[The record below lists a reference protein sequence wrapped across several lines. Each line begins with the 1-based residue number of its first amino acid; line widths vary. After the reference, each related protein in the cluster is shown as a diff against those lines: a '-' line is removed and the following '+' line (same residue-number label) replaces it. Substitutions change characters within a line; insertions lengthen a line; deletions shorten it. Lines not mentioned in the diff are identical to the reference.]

1 MAKRKTEKY
10 HIYAYLCS
18 LILVGI
24 LLTGV
29 TLARYSGS
37 SSGGGTTNISGFF
50 CSYDIDDASSLTFSN
65 ADYWLTVDDV
75 NTPINTA
82 RSVRYTVRNYTTSD
96 DGSADRISA
105 VPVAASIRF
114 YAPAEFAGNLAL
126 QVVEVRPQ
134 SEGGDLVISPQ
145 YVLKDIVAARYA
157 DQNNSDTTS
166 YNTAPQEVT
175 NEDGSVT
182 VIHPDYED
190 RTDGRSDTLEETLT
204 LSGNFTVTGGEGNTA
219 DHTGTITAAH
229 SDGGTLT
236 INSAIETATYSVGFM
251 RGLDTSGSTI
261 VGGGSSSST
270 MAPLVYIDCEKDVSF
285 WTIDISLPE
294 MRFDAGVK
302 EEKTFV
308 LYVTSVEQFRENED
322 MNSVW
327 DGGEDDSYGEVLVNG
342 AQQSYWD
349 CLLSVS
355 TNGSTM
361 TLNGAKVTGYHFNC
375 ELPIYG
381 ASGDTGTTTTVRI
394 NKQYGMN
401 SDGTYD
407 GTATLSYDHI
417 APLSEDPD
425 AATVAHPIEEFYTF
439 ADGTYTRDESVGFS
453 DISSVRGKYGSCSN
467 GGKSGYIYFND
478 VTDDP
483 YYDTFAQEN
492 DDQDGTARIYMFS
505 DAISKGFMTKLNML
519 FVQTAASGD
528 DRGGDA

>member
-37 SSGGGTTNISGFF
+37 SSGGGTTDISGFF

-65 ADYWLTVDDV
+65 ADYWLTVDNV

-126 QVVEVRPQ
+126 QVVQVRPQ
-134 SEGGDLVISPQ
+134 NEGGDLVISPQ
-145 YVLKDIVAARYA
+145 YVLKNIVEKRYEGA
-157 DQNNSDTTS
+157 DTFDTS
-166 YNTAPQEVT
+166 SSIN
-175 NEDGSVT
+175 
-182 VIHPDYED
+182 YED
-190 RTDGRSDTLEETLT
+190 RTDGMGHTLEEDLT
-204 LSGNFTVTGGEGNTA
+204 LSGDFTVTGGEGNTA
-219 DHTGTITAAH
+219 EHTGTITAMH
-229 SDGGTLT
+229 DDGGTLT

-251 RGLDTSGSTI
+251 RGLDTSGSTS
-261 VGGGSSSST
+261 VGGGTSSST
-270 MAPLVYIDCEKDVSF
+270 MAPLLYIDCEKDTSF

-294 MRFDAGVK
+294 MRLMRAGEK

-308 LYVTSVEQFRENED
+308 LYVTSVAQFSNNED

-327 DGGEDDSYGEVLVNG
+327 DGGENGSYGEVLVKG
-342 AQQSYWD
+342 AQQSEGVQQSNWD
-349 CLLSVS
+349 CLLSVPS
-355 TNGSTM
+355 SGSTM

-375 ELPIYG
+375 ELPIY
-381 ASGDTGTTTTVRI
+381 AVSGDTGTTTTVRI
-394 NKQYGMN
+394 NKKYGMG

-453 DISSVRGKYGSCSN
+453 DISSVRNKYGLCSN
-467 GGKSGYIYFND
+467 GRKSGYIYFND

-483 YYDTFAQEN
+483 YYDTFTQEK
-492 DDQDGTARIYMFS
+492 DDQGGTARIYMLS

-528 DRGGDA
+528 DTGGDA

>member
-37 SSGGGTTNISGFF
+37 SSGGGTTDISGFF

-65 ADYWLTVDDV
+65 ADYWLTVDGFK
-75 NTPINTA
+75 TPINTA

-126 QVVEVRPQ
+126 QVVQVRPQ

-145 YVLKDIVAARYA
+145 YVLKDIVSDRYEGA
-157 DQNNSDTTS
+157 DTF
-166 YNTAPQEVT
+166 NTFSSI
-175 NEDGSVT
+175 N
-182 VIHPDYED
+182 YED
-190 RTDGRSDTLEETLT
+190 RTDGLSNTLEETLT
-204 LSGNFTVTGGEGNTA
+204 LSGNFTAIENTT
-219 DHTGTITAAH
+219 DHTGTITAMH
-229 SDGGTLT
+229 DDGGTLT

-251 RGLDTSGSTI
+251 RGLDTSGSTS
-261 VGGGSSSST
+261 VGGGTSSST
-270 MAPLVYIDCEKDVSF
+270 MAPLLYIDCEKDTSF

-294 MRFDAGVK
+294 MRLMRAGEK

-308 LYVTSVEQFRENED
+308 LYVTSVAQFSNNED

-327 DGGEDDSYGEVLVNG
+327 DGGENGSYGEVIVKG
-342 AQQSYWD
+342 AQQPEGVQQSDWD
-349 CLLSVS
+349 CLLSVPS
-355 TNGSTM
+355 SGSTM

-375 ELPIYG
+375 ELPIYNV
-381 ASGDTGTTTTVRI
+381 SGDTGTTTTVRI
-394 NKQYGMN
+394 NKKYGMG

-425 AATVAHPIEEFYTF
+425 AATVAHPIEEFYSLSGGTF
-439 ADGTYTRDESVGFS
+439 TRDKTVGFT
-453 DISSVRGKYGSCSN
+453 DISSVHGKYGLCSN
-467 GGKSGYIYFND
+467 GGKSGYIYFDD

-483 YYDTFAQEN
+483 YYD
-492 DDQDGTARIYMFS
+492 DDTSKVSDAPRVYMFS

-519 FVQTAASGD
+519 FVQTDATTD
-528 DRGGDA
+528 GGGEA

>member
-37 SSGGGTTNISGFF
+37 SSGGGTTDISGFF

-65 ADYWLTVDDV
+65 ADYWLTMDDV
-75 NTPINTA
+75 KTPINTA

-126 QVVEVRPQ
+126 QVVQVRPQ
-134 SEGGDLVISPQ
+134 GEGGDLVISPQ
-145 YVLKDIVAARYA
+145 YVLKDIVEKRYEGA
-157 DQNNSDTTS
+157 NTFDTS
-166 YNTAPQEVT
+166 SSIN
-175 NEDGSVT
+175 
-182 VIHPDYED
+182 YED
-190 RTDGRSDTLEETLT
+190 RTDGCSNTLEEPLT
-204 LSGNFTVTGGEGNTA
+204 LSGNFTAIENTA
-219 DHTGTITAAH
+219 EHTGTITAMH
-229 SDGGTLT
+229 NDGGTLT

-251 RGLDTSGSTI
+251 RGLDTSGSTS
-261 VGGGSSSST
+261 VGGGTSSST
-270 MAPLVYIDCEKDVSF
+270 MAPLLYIDCEKDTSF

-294 MRFDAGVK
+294 MRFDAGK
-302 EEKTFV
+302 KKEKTFV
-308 LYVTSVEQFRENED
+308 LYVTSVAQFSNNED

-327 DGGEDDSYGEVLVNG
+327 NGGENGSYGEVLVNG
-342 AQQSYWD
+342 EKRFDWN
-349 CLLSVS
+349 CLLSVPA
-355 TNGSTM
+355 NNSTM

-375 ELPIYG
+375 ELPIYDG
-381 ASGDTGTTTTVRI
+381 SVDTGTTTTVRI
-394 NKQYGMN
+394 NKTYGVADN
-401 SDGTYD
+401 GNYD

-425 AATVAHPIEEFYTF
+425 AATVAHPIEKFYSLSGGTF
-439 ADGTYTRDESVGFS
+439 TLDETVGFT
-453 DISSVRGKYGSCSN
+453 DISSVRDKYGLCSN
-467 GGKSGYIYFND
+467 GGKSGYIYFDD

-483 YYDTFAQEN
+483 YYD
-492 DDQDGTARIYMFS
+492 DDTSKVSNAPRVYMFS

-519 FVQTAASGD
+519 FVQTDATTD
-528 DRGGDA
+528 GGGEA

>member
-37 SSGGGTTNISGFF
+37 SSGGGTTDISGFF

-65 ADYWLTVDDV
+65 ADYWLTVDEV
-75 NTPINTA
+75 KTPINTA

-126 QVVEVRPQ
+126 QVVQVRPQ
-134 SEGGDLVISPQ
+134 NEGGDLVISPQ

-157 DQNNSDTTS
+157 EQNNSDTTS

-219 DHTGTITAAH
+219 NHTGTITATH
-229 SDGGTLT
+229 DDGGTLT

-294 MRFDAGVK
+294 MRLMRAGEK

-308 LYVTSVEQFRENED
+308 LYVTSVAQFSNNED

-327 DGGEDDSYGEVLVNG
+327 HGGENGSYGEVLVNG
-342 AQQSYWD
+342 EKRSDWD
-349 CLLSVS
+349 CLLSVPS
-355 TNGSTM
+355 SGSTM

-425 AATVAHPIEEFYTF
+425 AATVAHPIEEFYSLSEGTF
-439 ADGTYTRDESVGFS
+439 TRDETVGFS
-453 DISSVRGKYGSCSN
+453 DISSVRNKYGLCSN
-467 GGKSGYIYFND
+467 GGKSGYIYFD
-478 VTDDP
+478 DITDDP
-483 YYDTFAQEN
+483 YYD
-492 DDQDGTARIYMFS
+492 DDTSKVSNAPRVYMMS

-519 FVQTAASGD
+519 FVQTDATTD
-528 DRGGDA
+528 GGGEA

>member
-37 SSGGGTTNISGFF
+37 SSGGGTTDISGFF

-65 ADYWLTVDDV
+65 ADYWLTVDGV
-75 NTPINTA
+75 KTPINTA

-126 QVVEVRPQ
+126 QVVQVRPQ
-134 SEGGDLVISPQ
+134 GEGGDLVISPQ
-145 YVLKDIVAARYA
+145 YLLKDIVEKRYEGA
-157 DQNNSDTTS
+157 DTFDTS
-166 YNTAPQEVT
+166 SSIN
-175 NEDGSVT
+175 
-182 VIHPDYED
+182 YED
-190 RTDGRSDTLEETLT
+190 RTDGLSNTLEEPLT
-204 LSGNFTVTGGEGNTA
+204 LSGNFTAIENTA
-219 DHTGTITAAH
+219 EHTGTITAMH
-229 SDGGTLT
+229 DDGGTLT

-251 RGLDTSGSTI
+251 RGLDTSGSTS
-261 VGGGSSSST
+261 VGGGTSSST
-270 MAPLVYIDCEKDVSF
+270 MAPLLYIDCEKDTSF

-294 MRFDAGVK
+294 MRFNAGAK

-308 LYVTSVEQFRENED
+308 LYVTSVAQFSNNED

-327 DGGEDDSYGEVLVNG
+327 DGGENGSYGEVIVKG
-342 AQQSYWD
+342 AQQPEGVQQSDWD
-349 CLLSVS
+349 CLLTTPSAS
-355 TNGSTM
+355 STM

-375 ELPIYG
+375 ELPICDV
-381 ASGDTGTTTTVRI
+381 SGDTGTTTTVRI
-394 NKQYGMN
+394 NKTYGIAD
-401 SDGTYD
+401 DGNYD
-407 GTATLSYDHI
+407 GTAMLSYDHI

-425 AATVAHPIEEFYTF
+425 AATVAHPIEEFYSLSGGTF
-439 ADGTYTRDESVGFS
+439 TLDETVDSS
-453 DISSVRGKYGSCSN
+453 AISSVRGKYGLCSN
-467 GGKSGYIYFND
+467 GGKSGYIYFDD

-483 YYDTFAQEN
+483 YYD
-492 DDQDGTARIYMFS
+492 DDTSKVSNAPRVYMFS

-519 FVQTAASGD
+519 FVQTDATTD
-528 DRGGDA
+528 GGGEA

>member
-37 SSGGGTTNISGFF
+37 SSGGGTTDISGFF

-65 ADYWLTVDDV
+65 ADYWLTVDNV

-126 QVVEVRPQ
+126 QVVQVRPQ
-134 SEGGDLVISPQ
+134 NEGGDLVISPQ
-145 YVLKDIVAARYA
+145 YVLKDIVAARY
-157 DQNNSDTTS
+157 NNAETFDTRTS
-166 YNTAPQEVT
+166 TA
-175 NEDGSVT
+175 
-182 VIHPDYED
+182 YED
-190 RTDGRSDTLEETLT
+190 RTDGLASAPEETLT

-219 DHTGTITAAH
+219 DHTGTITATH
-229 SDGGTLT
+229 DDGGTLT

-327 DGGEDDSYGEVLVNG
+327 DGGEDGTHGDVFLNNVEQAN
-342 AQQSYWD
+342 WD
-349 CLLSVS
+349 CLLSAVPTS
-355 TNGSTM
+355 GSTM

-375 ELPIYG
+375 ELPIYD
-381 ASGDTGTTTTVRI
+381 ASVDTGTTTTVRI

-439 ADGTYTRDESVGFS
+439 ADGTYTRDESVVFT
-453 DISSVRGKYGSCSN
+453 DIASVRGKYGLCSN

-483 YYDTFAQEN
+483 YYDTFTQEN
-492 DDQDGTARIYMFS
+492 NDQGDRIYMLS
-505 DAISKGFMTKLNML
+505 DAISKGFMTRLNML

-528 DRGGDA
+528 DTGGEA

>member
-37 SSGGGTTNISGFF
+37 SSGGGTTDISGFF

-65 ADYWLTVDDV
+65 ADYWLTVDNV

-126 QVVEVRPQ
+126 QVVQVRPQ
-134 SEGGDLVISPQ
+134 NEGGDLVISPQ
-145 YVLKDIVAARYA
+145 YVLKDIVAARY
-157 DQNNSDTTS
+157 NNAETFDTRTS
-166 YNTAPQEVT
+166 IA
-175 NEDGSVT
+175 
-182 VIHPDYED
+182 YED
-190 RTDGRSDTLEETLT
+190 RTDGLASAPEETLT
-204 LSGNFTVTGGEGNTA
+204 LSGNFTAIENTTE
-219 DHTGTITAAH
+219 HTGTITATH
-229 SDGGTLT
+229 NDGGTLT

-294 MRFDAGVK
+294 MRFDAGAK

-327 DGGEDDSYGEVLVNG
+327 NGGEDDTHGDVFLNNVEQAN
-342 AQQSYWD
+342 WD
-349 CLLSVS
+349 CLLSVPA
-355 TNGSTM
+355 NGSTM
-361 TLNGAKVTGYHFNC
+361 TFNGAKVTGYHFNC

-425 AATVAHPIEEFYTF
+425 AATVAHPIEKFYSLSEGTF
-439 ADGTYTRDESVGFS
+439 TRDETVGFS
-453 DISSVRGKYGSCSN
+453 DISSVRNKYGLCSN

-483 YYDTFAQEN
+483 YYDTFTQEN

-528 DRGGDA
+528 DTGGDA

>member
-37 SSGGGTTNISGFF
+37 SSGGGTTDISGFF

-65 ADYWLTVDDV
+65 ADYWLTVDNV

-82 RSVRYTVRNYTTSD
+82 RSVRYTVRNYTT
-96 DGSADRISA
+96 DGDGAADRISA

-126 QVVEVRPQ
+126 QVVQVRPQ

-145 YVLKDIVAARYA
+145 YVLKDIVAARYKNA
-157 DQNNSDTTS
+157 ETF
-166 YNTAPQEVT
+166 NTGESTA
-175 NEDGSVT
+175 
-182 VIHPDYED
+182 YED

-219 DHTGTITAAH
+219 DHTGTITATH
-229 SDGGTLT
+229 DDGGTLT

-270 MAPLVYIDCEKDVSF
+270 MAPLLYIDCEKDVSF

-294 MRFDAGVK
+294 MRFDAGKK

-327 DGGEDDSYGEVLVNG
+327 DGGEDDTHGDVFLNNVEQAN
-342 AQQSYWD
+342 WD
-349 CLLSVS
+349 CLLSVPA
-355 TNGSTM
+355 NGSTM
-361 TLNGAKVTGYHFNC
+361 TFNGAKVTGYHFNC

-453 DISSVRGKYGSCSN
+453 DIASVRGKYGLCSN
-467 GGKSGYIYFND
+467 GRKSGYIYFND

-483 YYDTFAQEN
+483 YYDTFTQEN
-492 DDQDGTARIYMFS
+492 DDQGGTARIYMFS

-528 DRGGDA
+528 DTGGDA

>member
-37 SSGGGTTNISGFF
+37 SSGGGTTDISGFF

-65 ADYWLTVDDV
+65 ADYWLTVDNV

-114 YAPAEFAGNLAL
+114 YSPAEFAGNLAL
-126 QVVEVRPQ
+126 QVVQVRPQ
-134 SEGGDLVISPQ
+134 GEGGDLVISPQ
-145 YVLKDIVAARYA
+145 YVLKDIVSASYKGSATF
-157 DQNNSDTTS
+157 DTSTS
-166 YNTAPQEVT
+166 IA
-175 NEDGSVT
+175 
-182 VIHPDYED
+182 YED
-190 RTDGRSDTLEETLT
+190 RTDGLASAPEEELA
-204 LSGNFTVTGGEGNTA
+204 LSGGFTVTGGEGNTA
-219 DHTGTITAAH
+219 DHTGTITATH
-229 SDGGTLT
+229 NDGGTLT

-294 MRFDAGVK
+294 MRFDARVK

-327 DGGEDDSYGEVLVNG
+327 DGGEDGTHGDVFLNKVEQAN
-342 AQQSYWD
+342 WD
-349 CLLSVS
+349 CLLSVPA
-355 TNGSTM
+355 NDSTM
-361 TLNGAKVTGYHFNC
+361 TLNGATVTGYHFNR
-375 ELPIYG
+375 ELPIYD

-394 NKQYGMN
+394 NKTYGVADN
-401 SDGTYD
+401 GNYD

-425 AATVAHPIEEFYTF
+425 AATVAHPIEKFYSLSEGTF
-439 ADGTYTRDESVGFS
+439 TLDETVGFT
-453 DISSVRGKYGSCSN
+453 DISSVRGKYGLCSN
-467 GGKSGYIYFND
+467 GGKSGYIYFDD

-483 YYDTFAQEN
+483 YYD
-492 DDQDGTARIYMFS
+492 DDTSKVSNAPRVYMMS

-519 FVQTAASGD
+519 FVQTDATTD
-528 DRGGDA
+528 GGGEA

>member
-37 SSGGGTTNISGFF
+37 SSGGGTTDISGFF

-65 ADYWLTVDDV
+65 ADYWLTVDNV

-126 QVVEVRPQ
+126 QVVQVRPQ

-145 YVLKDIVAARYA
+145 YVLKDIVAARY
-157 DQNNSDTTS
+157 NNAETFDTRTS
-166 YNTAPQEVT
+166 TA
-175 NEDGSVT
+175 
-182 VIHPDYED
+182 YED

-204 LSGNFTVTGGEGNTA
+204 LSGNFTAIENTTE
-219 DHTGTITAAH
+219 HTGTITATH
-229 SDGGTLT
+229 DDGGTLT

-294 MRFDAGVK
+294 MRFDAGAK

-308 LYVTSVEQFRENED
+308 LYVTSVKQFRENED

-327 DGGEDDSYGEVLVNG
+327 DGGEDGTHGDVFLNNVEQAN
-342 AQQSYWD
+342 WD
-349 CLLSVS
+349 CLLSVPA
-355 TNGSTM
+355 NGSTM
-361 TLNGAKVTGYHFNC
+361 TFNGAKVTGYHFNC

-381 ASGDTGTTTTVRI
+381 VSGDTGTTTTVRI

-439 ADGTYTRDESVGFS
+439 ADGTDPVEVDSS
-453 DISSVRGKYGSCSN
+453 DISSVRDKYGLCSN
-467 GGKSGYIYFND
+467 GRKSGYIYFND

-483 YYDTFAQEN
+483 YYDTFTQEN
-492 DDQDGTARIYMFS
+492 NDQGDRIYMFS

-528 DRGGDA
+528 DTGGDA

>member
-37 SSGGGTTNISGFF
+37 SSGGGTTDISGFF

-65 ADYWLTVDDV
+65 ADYWLTMDDV
-75 NTPINTA
+75 KTPINTA

-126 QVVEVRPQ
+126 QVVQVRPQ
-134 SEGGDLVISPQ
+134 GEGGDLVISPQ
-145 YVLKDIVAARYA
+145 YVLKDIVEKRYEGA
-157 DQNNSDTTS
+157 DTFSTS
-166 YNTAPQEVT
+166 SSEN
-175 NEDGSVT
+175 
-182 VIHPDYED
+182 YED
-190 RTDGRSDTLEETLT
+190 RTDGSSNTLEETLT

-219 DHTGTITAAH
+219 EHTGTITAMH
-229 SDGGTLT
+229 DDGGTLT

-251 RGLDTSGSTI
+251 RGLDTSGSTS
-261 VGGGSSSST
+261 VGGGTSSST
-270 MAPLVYIDCEKDVSF
+270 MAPLLYVDCEKDTSF

-308 LYVTSVEQFRENED
+308 LYVTSVAQFSNNED

-327 DGGEDDSYGEVLVNG
+327 NGGENGSYGEVLVNG
-342 AQQSYWD
+342 VKRSDWD
-349 CLLSVS
+349 CLLSVP

-375 ELPIYG
+375 ELPICDV
-381 ASGDTGTTTTVRI
+381 SGDTGTTTTVRI
-394 NKQYGMN
+394 NKTYGIAD
-401 SDGTYD
+401 DGKYD
-407 GTATLSYDHI
+407 GTAMLSYEHI

-425 AATVAHPIEEFYTF
+425 AATVAHPIEEFYAL
-439 ADGTYTRDESVGFS
+439 ADGTDPVEVDSS
-453 DISSVRGKYGSCSN
+453 DISSVRDKYGLCSN
-467 GGKSGYIYFND
+467 GGKSGYIYFDD

-483 YYDTFAQEN
+483 YYDTFTREN
-492 DDQDGTARIYMFS
+492 NDQDGTDRVYMFS

-519 FVQTAASGD
+519 FVQTDATTD
-528 DRGGDA
+528 GGGEA

>member
-37 SSGGGTTNISGFF
+37 SSGGGTTDISGFF

-65 ADYWLTVDDV
+65 ADYWLTMDDV
-75 NTPINTA
+75 KTPINTA

-126 QVVEVRPQ
+126 QVVQVRPQ
-134 SEGGDLVISPQ
+134 GEGGDLVISPQ
-145 YVLKDIVAARYA
+145 YVLKDIVSASYKGSATF
-157 DQNNSDTTS
+157 DTSTS
-166 YNTAPQEVT
+166 IA
-175 NEDGSVT
+175 
-182 VIHPDYED
+182 YED
-190 RTDGRSDTLEETLT
+190 RTDGLASAPEEELA
-204 LSGNFTVTGGEGNTA
+204 LSGGFTVTGGEGNTA
-219 DHTGTITAAH
+219 EHTGTITATH
-229 SDGGTLT
+229 DDGGTLT

-251 RGLDTSGSTI
+251 RGLDTSGSTS
-261 VGGGSSSST
+261 VGGGTSSST
-270 MAPLVYIDCEKDVSF
+270 MAPLLYIDCEKDTSF

-308 LYVTSVEQFRENED
+308 LYVTSVEQFSNNED

-327 DGGEDDSYGEVLVNG
+327 DDGENGSYGDVILDG
-342 AQQSYWD
+342 AEQSDWD
-349 CLLSVS
+349 RLLSVP

-381 ASGDTGTTTTVRI
+381 VSGDTGTTTTVRI

-453 DISSVRGKYGSCSN
+453 DISSVRNKYGLCSN

-483 YYDTFAQEN
+483 YYDTFTQEN
-492 DDQDGTARIYMFS
+492 NDQDDRIYMFS

-528 DRGGDA
+528 DTGGDA